1 MEILLYLL
9 MTSLVIGLIYLAY
22 VLSRP
27 ISIEERKV
35 SLSNVS
41 EIDLYELIQKTLKS
55 EDAIVVTYKQEPVGI
70 FLNVKGFDNFPSEIQ
85 KLLSSISRC
94 SCSQSSKD

>member
-22 VLSRP
+22 ALSRP
-27 ISIEERKV
+27 IPIEERKV

-41 EIDLYELIQKTLKS
+41 EIDLHELIQKTLKS

-70 FLNVKGFDNFPSEIQ
+70 FLNMKGFDNFPSETQ
-85 KLLSSISRC
+85 KLLFSILHC
-94 SCSQSSKD
+94 SCNQSSKE